1 MGAPPPRGGRWPG
14 HARGIACGRVNAA
27 AVWLSGHDVVVGDG
41 LNEVQVLSSASVIFY
56 SGNRGYG
63 IFLGGALLQPILRQH
78 ATRKG
83 KD

>member
-1 MGAPPPRGGRWPG
+1 
-14 HARGIACGRVNAA
+14 
-27 AVWLSGHDVVVGDG
+27 VVVGDG